1 MKIQV
6 TTRTSAAILASVAL
20 LAGNMSLAA
29 PLGDV
34 FEKIRTS
41 VVMVH
46 TIEREGPTMSRGRE
60 VAMPGLGS
68 GVLISGDGQILT
80 AAHVV
85 QTADSVVVELYDGS
99 KIPAAIIGSEPGED
113 VALLKL
119 DHMPASITA
128 AVLGDSDRARIGDEV
143 FVVGAPDGM
152 GYTMTVG
159 HLSGRRARSAAS
171 GPDMGY
177 FSELLQT
184 DAAIN
189 QGNSGGPLFN
199 MKGEV
204 IGVVSHI
211 LSQSGGYEGLGF
223 AVSSNSAR
231 QALLDQ
237 RTFWSGISSVLLS
250 DELAS
255 ALQLPQDAGELIQR
269 VAAGSPA
276 ARMGLRAGY
285 IPAVIG
291 GRELLLGGDILLAVE
306 DIRIQARDQRKE
318 MRGILDRKRPGDRVQ
333 VTVLRAGQVLKLD
346 YFLVDTKKAASQ

>member
-1 MKIQV
+1 MKPLV
-6 TTRTSAAILASVAL
+6 LTNALAGLPAILAL
-20 LAGNMSLAA
+20 LAAGPAWAA
-29 PLGDV
+29 PLGEV
-34 FEKIRTS
+34 FESIRPA
-41 VVMVH
+41 VVLVH

-60 VAMPGLGS
+60 VALPGLGS
-68 GVLISGDGQILT
+68 GVIISGDGQVLT

-85 QTADSVVVELYDGS
+85 QTADSVVVELYDGTR
-99 KIPAAIIGSEPGED
+99 IPAAIIGSEPGED

-119 DHMPASITA
+119 DRVPESIALAS
-128 AVLGDSDRARIGDEV
+128 LGNSDEVRIGDQI
-143 FVVGAPDGM
+143 FVVGAPYGM

-159 HLSGRRARSAAS
+159 HLSGRRNRSTS
-171 GPDMGY
+171 NGPEMGY

-189 QGNSGGPLFN
+189 QGNSGGPMFN

-204 IGVVSHI
+204 IGIVSHI

-237 RTFWSGISSVLLS
+237 RTFWSGISSVLVS
-250 DELAS
+250 DDLAR

-276 ARMGLRAGY
+276 ARMGLRAGN

-291 GRELLLGGDILLAVE
+291 GREVLLGGDILLAVE
-306 DIRIQARDQRKE
+306 DIQIQARDQRKD
-318 MRGILDRKRPGDRVQ
+318 MRGILERKRPGDRIQ
-333 VTVLRAGQVLKLD
+333 VTILRAGRVLQLD
-346 YFLVDTKKAASQ
+346 YFLVDSKTSPP